1 MGFHPADPG
10 SNPGTSIYDNSCAS
24 DACTLLMNSRITD
37 NCTVHDD
44 PSGTSRVKSRIAETS
59 TVDEPEYLTRH

>member
-1 MGFHPADPG
+1 VGFHPADPG

-37 NCTVHDD
+37 NCTVRDD
-44 PSGTSRVKSRIAETS
+44 PVNRDLSREKSNCR
-59 TVDEPEYLTRH
+59 DEYS